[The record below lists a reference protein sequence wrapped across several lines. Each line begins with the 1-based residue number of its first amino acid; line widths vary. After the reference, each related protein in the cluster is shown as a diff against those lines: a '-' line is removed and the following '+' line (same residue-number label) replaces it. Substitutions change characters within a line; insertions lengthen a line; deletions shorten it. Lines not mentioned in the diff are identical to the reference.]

1 MLGEDTVFTWFQ
13 TLGLT
18 KNTAV
23 ICTGLLFAAVVIL
36 LLFLF
41 FRTEIG
47 LAVRA
52 TGDNLAMSEA
62 NGINTDNMKLIGYM
76 ISNGC
81 IALSGSLLAQ
91 NNGFADLNSGV
102 GTIVIGLASII
113 IAEVLFSN
121 KSLWVRLITIV
132 IGAILYRLI
141 LAIVF
146 EFNVEASDS
155 KLCLCHRFSYLSFIA
170 ANSNETWIAKISS
183 ENQRRSIMTTPV
195 LTISDLHQ
203 TFEKGTINENHV
215 LRGIDL
221 TMNSGDFITIIGG
234 NGAGKST
241 LLNSIAGTIP
251 TEQGKDRLR

>member
-1 MLGEDTVFTWFQ
+1 M
-13 TLGLT
+13 
-18 KNTAV
+18 
-23 ICTGLLFAAVVIL
+23 IL

-155 KLCLCHRFSYLSFIA
+155 KLASAIVLVICLSLPQIRTKLDCKNFFRKPK
-170 ANSNETWIAKISS
+170 E
-183 ENQRRSIMTTPV
+183 V
-195 LTISDLHQ
+195 
-203 TFEKGTINENHV
+203 NH
-215 LRGIDL
+215 DD
-221 TMNSGDFITIIGG
+221 TCFND
-234 NGAGKST
+234 
-241 LLNSIAGTIP
+241 
-251 TEQGKDRLR
+251 Q

>member
-1 MLGEDTVFTWFQ
+1 
-13 TLGLT
+13 
-18 KNTAV
+18 
-23 ICTGLLFAAVVIL
+23 
-36 LLFLF
+36 
-41 FRTEIG
+41 
-47 LAVRA
+47 
-52 TGDNLAMSEA
+52 MSEA

-121 KSLWVRLITIV
+121 KSFVGSFDPTIV

-155 KLCLCHRFSYLSFIA
+155 KLASAIVLVICLSLPQIRTKLGLQKFLPKPK
-170 ANSNETWIAKISS
+170 EV
-183 ENQRRSIMTTPV
+183 IMTTPV
-195 LTISDLHQ
+195 LKKTISDFTTKHLKK
-203 TFEKGTINENHV
+203 EP
-215 LRGIDL
+215 
-221 TMNSGDFITIIGG
+221 
-234 NGAGKST
+234 ST
-241 LLNSIAGTIP
+241 KIMSFADRSHY
-251 TEQGKDRLR
+251 EQR